1 MVKTKSKDLYVIL
14 TLTVHQTNALIGYL
28 FIINPSSSWCLTPSQ
43 EHIWLHLTAAMW
55 RNLTS
60 NSPQKWINATKF
72 DPVIE
77 LHSNLSQWWSK
88 VNSIW
93 WGADN
98 NKGRDGGNHLG
109 YCNDHRSLAGGSVE
123 QTTTGC
129 SSRLKKAERTIEK
142 EKVKDW
148 RHSFTQR
155 VTRKLTHT
163 SEVLFCHFQTLRITL
178 SERTSHASS
187 QKSHLFFSDRRSCF
201 HVKTFPMIK
210 VHVLQ
215 MVNILTNPHVS
226 L

>member
-77 LHSNLSQWWSK
+77 LHSDDLKLIQFDGELIRTNW
-88 VNSIW
+88 
-93 WGADN
+93 
-98 NKGRDGGNHLG
+98 RDGGNHLG

-163 SEVLFCHFQTLRITL
+163 SEVLFCHFQTLSITL